1 MSEKNP
7 SKTPSLGEFEHIVL
21 LTLVR
26 LGDDAYGMSVRA
38 KIHELINRDI
48 SIGAIYTTLDRLQ
61 DKGFVTS
68 RKGEATARRGGR
80 AKKYFA
86 VTSSG
91 RRALKE
97 VRSNLEVLWEGVQ
110 LSLIQPVGRAE

>member
-1 MSEKNP
+1 MADKN
-7 SKTPSLGEFEHIVL
+7 STRSPSLGEFEHIVL
-21 LTLVR
+21 LTLIR

-38 KIHELINRDI
+38 TIHELIGRDI

-61 DKGFVTS
+61 EKGFVKS
-68 RKGEATARRGGR
+68 RKGESTARRGGR

-86 VTSSG
+86 VTDSG

-110 LSLIQPVGRAE
+110 LSIFQQVGAAE